1 MWRRRRASG
10 YNQAVTTTL
19 PTRPSFWR
27 IWWLA
32 SRPRTLPAAAAPVI
46 AGSALAFYAG
56 SFALIP
62 ALAALLGA
70 LLIQIGTNF
79 ANDVFDFKK
88 GADTAERLGPT
99 RATSAGWVTPGQ
111 MLVGMVAAFGLA
123 ALCGVYL
130 VLIGGWPIVL
140 IGLASIAAGIAYT
153 GGPFP
158 LGYNGLGDLFVFI
171 FFGLVAVGGTYFVQA
186 GTPTALVW
194 WIAVGLGLL
203 CVNIIVVNNL
213 RDVETDRKA
222 GKRTLAVRL
231 GPAAARGQYVACQV
245 GAFLAAAG
253 AWLTQTGPAW
263 VLLTWLAIP
272 LAVRWARVVGREN
285 GRALNPA
292 LAASGQIELAY
303 ALLVSVGLVLA
314 RFF

>member
-1 MWRRRRASG
+1 MKRATIWP
-10 YNQAVTTTL
+10 VTFN
-19 PTRPSFWR
+19 PTPRPTFWR

-46 AGSALAFYAG
+46 AGSALAFFAG
-56 SFALIP
+56 SFQLLP

-88 GADTAERLGPT
+88 GADTAERVGPT
-99 RATSAGWVTPGQ
+99 RATSSGWVTPGQ
-111 MLVGMVAAFGLA
+111 MLTATIVAFGLA
-123 ALCGVYL
+123 TVCGVYL
-130 VLIGGWPIVL
+130 TWVGGWPIVI
-140 IGLASIAAGIAYT
+140 IGLASIAAGVAYT

-158 LGYNGLGDLFVFI
+158 LGYNGLGDVFVFI
-171 FFGLVAVGGTYFVQA
+171 FFGLVAVAGTFFVQA
-186 GTPTALVW
+186 GSPTPLVW

-222 GKRTLAVRL
+222 GKRTLAVRY
-231 GPAAARGQYVACQV
+231 GVTASRWQYTLCQV
-245 GAFLAAAG
+245 GAFAAVAG
-253 AWLTQTGPAW
+253 AWLTGAGPLG
-263 VLLTWLAIP
+263 VLLGLVAVP
-272 LAVRWARVVGREN
+272 LATRWSRVVWSTS

-292 LAASGQIELAY
+292 LAASGQIELVY
-303 ALLVSVGLVLA
+303 ALLVSVGLVFA
-314 RFF
+314 RVWMA